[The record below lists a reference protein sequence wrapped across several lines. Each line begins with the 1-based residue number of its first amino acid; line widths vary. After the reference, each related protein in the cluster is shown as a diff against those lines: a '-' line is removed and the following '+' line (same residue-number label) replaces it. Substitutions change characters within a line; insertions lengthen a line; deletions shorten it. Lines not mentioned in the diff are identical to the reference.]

1 MADGATVYD
10 SPMKTSKAL
19 LLVLLAFPCVLS
31 AQTPSAK
38 ADPAPAK
45 DAATI
50 GNTFIDQL
58 AKGEF
63 QTAAQSLTD
72 QMKQAAPPESLQKAW
87 TSMQGQFGVFKRRG
101 STRTEGPLTYVFG
114 TAEFERGTQGVRVIF
129 DPAGQVAGFFI
140 SSTAA
145 PPAEPGKALPPKP
158 VAAAE
163 QLLGQ
168 VAKGDLQAA
177 TRSFNEDMK
186 KAVSAEQL
194 VATWKNVEAR
204 YGAYKRL
211 NVTRV
216 EPPLTYV
223 FVTADFEKGPR
234 DLRVVVDDAG
244 RIAGFTVVPVAK
256 PAG

>member
-1 MADGATVYD
+1 MTIAD
-10 SPMKTSKAL
+10 
-19 LLVLLAFPCVLS
+19 
-31 AQTPSAK
+31 
-38 ADPAPAK
+38 
-45 DAATI
+45 
-50 GNTFIDQL
+50 TFVDQL
-58 AKGEF
+58 AKGEL
-63 QTAAQSLTD
+63 QAASQSFTE

-87 TSMQGQFGVFKRRG
+87 ASMQEQLGVFKRRG
-101 STRTEGPLTYVFG
+101 STRTEGPLTYIFG
-114 TAEFERGTQGVRVIF
+114 TAELERGTQGVRVIF
-129 DPAGQVAGFFI
+129 DSAGQVAGFFI

-158 VAAAE
+158 AAAAE

-177 TRSFNEDMK
+177 TRSFNEEMK

-194 VATWKNVEAR
+194 AATWKNVEAR

-223 FVTADFEKGPR
+223 FVTVEFEKGPR

-244 RIAGFTVVPVAK
+244 RIAGFTIAPAPK

>member
-1 MADGATVYD
+1 
-10 SPMKTSKAL
+10 MKTSKAL
-19 LLVLLAFPCVLS
+19 LLILLALPCALS
-31 AQTPSAK
+31 AQTLPAK
-38 ADPAPAK
+38 AEPAPAK
-45 DAATI
+45 DATTIAT
-50 GNTFIDQL
+50 TFVDQL

-63 QTAAQSLTD
+63 QAGAQSFTD
-72 QMKQAAPPESLQKAW
+72 QMKQAAPPEALQKAW
-87 TSMQGQFGVFKRRG
+87 TSMQEQFGAFKRRG
-101 STRTEGPLTYVFG
+101 STRTDGPLTYVFG
-114 TAEFERGTQGVRVIF
+114 TAELERGTQGVRVIF

-145 PPAEPGKALPPKP
+145 PPAEPGKTLPPKP

-168 VAKGDLQAA
+168 IAQGDLQAA
-177 TRSFNEDMK
+177 TRSFNEEMK

-194 VATWKNVEAR
+194 AATWKNIEAR

-223 FVTADFEKGPR
+223 FVTVDFEKGPR
-234 DLRVVVDDAG
+234 DLRVVVDDTG
-244 RIAGFTVVPVAK
+244 RIAGFTIAPAPK

>member
-1 MADGATVYD
+1 
-10 SPMKTSKAL
+10 MKTFKAL
-19 LLVLLAFPCVLS
+19 LLILCVLPCALS
-31 AQTPSAK
+31 AQTS
-38 ADPAPAK
+38 PAK

-50 GNTFIDQL
+50 ATTFVDQL
-58 AKGEF
+58 AKGEL
-63 QTAAQSLTD
+63 QTAVQSFTD

-87 TSMQGQFGVFKRRG
+87 TSMQEQLGAFKRRG
-101 STRTEGPLTYVFG
+101 STRTDGPLTYVFG

-145 PPAEPGKALPPKP
+145 PPAEPGKTLSPKP

-177 TRSFNEDMK
+177 TGSFNAEMK

-194 VATWKNVEAR
+194 TATWKNVEAR

-223 FVTADFEKGPR
+223 FVTVEFEKGPR

-244 RIAGFTVVPVAK
+244 RIAGFTIAPAPK

>member
-1 MADGATVYD
+1 MN
-10 SPMKTSKAL
+10 SSKAL
-19 LLVLLAFPCVLS
+19 FLILLAIPCALS
-31 AQTPSAK
+31 AQTPPAK
-38 ADPAPAK
+38 TESPPAK

-58 AKGEF
+58 AKGEI
-63 QTAAQSLTD
+63 QTAAQSFSE
-72 QMKQAAPPESLQKAW
+72 QMKQAVPPESLQKAW
-87 TSMQGQFGVFKRRG
+87 TSMQEQFGAFKRRG
-101 STRTEGPLTYVFG
+101 STRTEGPLTYLFG

-145 PPAEPGKALPPKP
+145 PAAEPGKAIPPKP

-194 VATWKNVEAR
+194 AATWKNVEAR
-204 YGAYKRL
+204 YGPYKRL

-216 EPPLTYV
+216 EPPLTSV
-223 FVTADFEKGPR
+223 FVTVDFEKGPR

-244 RIAGFTVVPVAK
+244 RIAGLTAVPMAK

>member
-1 MADGATVYD
+1 
-10 SPMKTSKAL
+10 MKTLIKAAL
-19 LLVLLAFPCVLS
+19 LFMLLPCALS
-31 AQTPSAK
+31 AQTP
-38 ADPAPAK
+38 PAK

-50 GNTFIDQL
+50 AATFVDQL

-63 QTAAQSLTD
+63 QAAAQSFTE

-87 TSMQGQFGVFKRRG
+87 TSMQEQFGAFKRRG

-114 TAEFERGTQGVRVIF
+114 TAELERGTQGVRVIF
-129 DPAGQVAGFFI
+129 DPAGRVAGFFI

-145 PPAEPGKALPPKP
+145 PPAEPGKTLPPKP
-158 VAAAE
+158 VAATE

-177 TRSFNEDMK
+177 TGSFNEEMK

-194 VATWKNVEAR
+194 TATWKNVEAR
-204 YGAYKRL
+204 YGPYKRL
-211 NVTRV
+211 DVTRV
-216 EPPLTYV
+216 EPPLTYA
-223 FVTADFEKGPR
+223 FVTVEFEKGPR

-244 RIAGFTVVPVAK
+244 RIAGFTVVPAPK